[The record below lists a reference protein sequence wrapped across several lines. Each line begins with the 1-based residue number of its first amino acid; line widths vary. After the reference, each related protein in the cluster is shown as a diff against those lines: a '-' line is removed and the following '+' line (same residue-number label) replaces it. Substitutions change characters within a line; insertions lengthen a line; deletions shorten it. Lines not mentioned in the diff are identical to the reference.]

1 MLMYHCKFD
10 LGIMSF
16 NLGELTLLLLSG
28 WLDVATQCIAGAFI

>member
-16 NLGELTLLLLSG
+16 NLVEVTLLMLSG
-28 WLDVATQCIAGAFI
+28 WLDAAAQCMPGAFI